1 MALFRFTR
9 SRENRFLIAGGPCEF
24 DPAIMFMNRV
34 DFDKLT
40 AAEKENFYRCS
51 GDRIRAF

>member
-1 MALFRFTR
+1 
-9 SRENRFLIAGGPCEF
+9 LIAGGPCEF